1 MLYCVLI
8 KIIYLLKSFMY
19 FKAAV
24 YKLKKANSEIK
35 SDIKFIGKNYISIGG
50 RVKIGEGFVCRTTE
64 DGFSKIIVQKNAEFI
79 VGDNSGVTNVSIQ
92 CFDRITIGNNVNIG
106 NGTVIFDTNFHSL
119 DWEIRSDRSKDIK
132 SAITSPVIIEDYVF
146 VGARCIIGKGV
157 RIGEKSIIAAGS
169 VVVKDVPPCQL
180 WGGNPARFIKK
191 L

>member
-1 MLYCVLI
+1 
-8 KIIYLLKSFMY
+8 MY